1 MARSSFTSYEIILVF
16 IITLLVL
23 MYLIRYFY
31 DTNESFLTMD
41 NIFASIPLEPIN
53 KLEIKEKINNNLSPI
68 YNFFQTMTMSNNN
81 VSVKMGLNSPHFYTS
96 VYDSLLF
103 TNFIT
108 PYEFGN
114 IVNNTSPDQNSIIL
128 DVGSKTGKNVD
139 MFSQLGLNVTGIDTS
154 PNMIMSA
161 EKRYPTYNF
170 MRKSINDA
178 VHASKNS
185 YTHITC
191 LGFELYKY
199 EDKRKFFKNCY
210 DLLNLNGYLIV
221 EMVDLNFT
229 YRNKEKQI
237 DNYTYKM
244 TTETQPSPDNNSIV
258 VVKELF
264 KDNKTNQSHIF
275 KQKLYMESIPIILY
289 KAQTAGFIV
298 QGKFNALKNNQYI
311 YILQKN

>member
-1 MARSSFTSYEIILVF
+1 MARSLFTSYEIILIF
-16 IITLLVL
+16 IISLLFF

-31 DTNESFLTMD
+31 NTNESFLTMD

-53 KLEIKEKINNNLSPI
+53 KLEIKEKIMNQLSPI
-68 YNFFQTMTMSNNN
+68 NNFFKTITLSNDKLF
-81 VSVKMGLNSPHFYTS
+81 VEKGLKNHDFYTS

-114 IVNNTSPDQNSIIL
+114 IINNTSPDQNSIIL
-128 DVGSKTGKNVD
+128 DIGSKTGKNVD
-139 MFSQLGLNVTGIDTS
+139 MFSQLGLNIIGIDSS
-154 PNMIMSA
+154 PSMILSA
-161 EKRYPTYNF
+161 EKRYPQYNF
-170 MRKSINDA
+170 MRKSISDA

-199 EDKRKFFKNCY
+199 ENKRQFFKNCY

-221 EMVDLNFT
+221 EVVDLEFT

-237 DNYTYKM
+237 GNYTYKM

-258 VVKELF
+258 LVKELF
-264 KDNKTNQSHIF
+264 KNNKTKQTHTF
-275 KQKLYMESIPIILY
+275 KQILYIESIPIILY

-298 QGKFNALKNNQYI
+298 QGKFNTLKNNQYI